1 MSGPR
6 PGRGPY
12 SIKRVSTGVLGCLL
26 LSMFLVSGKLVEI
39 AERQPLGD
47 SRNRWVE
54 AAEGVD
60 RVSNFLA
67 LNRPYDLITDVRGVG
82 TDAGEEID
90 TIEDVAAALGRER
103 GPLPPR
109 GQPSTATPRPRPTAA
124 GPATAVP
131 EAPTATDIPHDSGA
145 ARDAEASPTPDAGEE
160 PQPTQAAEDA
170 GSAEQP
176 EALDASSEPEPIE
189 DIPDPQPEQIDRE
202 PPIVPQWNIP
212 PAGPWL
218 LPPPKNRTVTPDDPL
233 RVYVA
238 GDSQA
243 FFPGHALTGV
253 VEGGLFDVTM
263 DVRNSTGLARPDF
276 FNWPAQFLDFVA
288 EDDPEL
294 VVLFLGGN
302 DWQTMENSEGTLLRR
317 GSDAWRSEWAWRMQ
331 ITFDTLT
338 APHRHIVWVGLPPA
352 RSEPFDTGYPQIND
366 ISWLVTL
373 TRSDVTMVDIWDLFG
388 GDGPYEESIAPP
400 TGGDPVRVRQED
412 GIHVNR
418 TGARWVAELIAK
430 IAAERWE
437 FEESG

>member
-1 MSGPR
+1 M
-6 PGRGPY
+6 
-12 SIKRVSTGVLGCLL
+12 KRVSTGVLGCLL

-47 SRNRWVE
+47 SRNRWVDV
-54 AAEGVD
+54 AEGVD

-109 GQPSTATPRPRPTAA
+109 GQASTATPRPRPTAA
-124 GPATAVP
+124 DPATA
-131 EAPTATDIPHDSGA
+131 APKAPAATDIPHDSGA
-145 ARDAEASPTPDAGEE
+145 TRDAEASPTPDAGEE
-160 PQPTQAAEDA
+160 PQPTQAADDA

-189 DIPDPQPEQIDRE
+189 GTPNPQPEQIDRE
-202 PPIVPQWNIP
+202 PLIVPQWQVP
-212 PAGPWL
+212 PVGPWL

-243 FFPGHALTGV
+243 FFPGHALTDV
-253 VEGGLFDVTM
+253 VERGLFDVTM
-263 DVRNSTGLARPDF
+263 DFRNSTGLARPDF
-276 FNWPAQFLDFVA
+276 FNWPAEFLDFAA
-288 EDDPEL
+288 EEDPEL

-388 GDGPYEESIAPP
+388 GDGPYEESVAPP

-418 TGARWVAELIAK
+418 TGARWVAELIAE

>member
-1 MSGPR
+1 MRVSGS
-6 PGRGPY
+6 GRGP
-12 SIKRVSTGVLGCLL
+12 SSVGKVTTGVLGCLL

-39 AERQPLGD
+39 AERQPLGS
-47 SRNRWVE
+47 SRDRWVDV
-54 AAEGVD
+54 AEGVD

-82 TDAGEEID
+82 TDAGEKVD

-103 GPLPPR
+103 DPFQPQ
-109 GQPSTATPRPRPTAA
+109 GQRPTATPRPRPTATN
-124 GPATAVP
+124 PATAAP
-131 EAPTATDIPHDSGA
+131 EAPTANDAPQDSSATG
-145 ARDAEASPTPDAGEE
+145 DAEPSPVPDAGEN
-160 PQPTQAAEDA
+160 PQPTQSAED
-170 GSAEQP
+170 P
-176 EALDASSEPEPIE
+176 EAFDASPDPEPIE
-189 DIPDPQPEQIDRE
+189 STPNPQPAQIDFKDATVPRLLV
-202 PPIVPQWNIP
+202 PPV
-212 PAGPWL
+212 GPWL
-218 LPPPKNRTVTPDDPL
+218 SPPPTIRTVTPENPL

-243 FFPGHALTGV
+243 FYPGHALARV
-253 VEGGLFDVTM
+253 VDGGLLDVTM
-263 DVRNSTGLARPDF
+263 DFRNSSGLARPDF
-276 FNWPAQFLDFVA
+276 FNWPAEFLDVTA

-302 DWQTMENSEGTLLRR
+302 DWQTMENPEGILLRR

-331 ITFDTLT
+331 ITFDALT

-352 RSEPFDTGYPQIND
+352 RDEPFDTGYPQING

-388 GDGPYEESIAPP
+388 GDGPYQESVSPP

-418 TGARWVAELIAK
+418 RGARWVAELIAD
-430 IAAERWE
+430 IAAQRWE